1 MSRRGVVKIIEN
13 DYKVGDVVKVQ
24 AVIIHPMDT
33 GFQKDKHSGQ
43 LKPKFYVQTI
53 TAYFDDKKI
62 AEFDV
67 GVSASANP
75 KIIFPYK
82 VTGAG
87 TLKVIFENNKG
98 EKTEKTRTVTPK

>member
-1 MSRRGVVKIIEN
+1 MARRGVVKILEN

-33 GFQKDKHSGQ
+33 GYQKDKHSGQ
-43 LKPKFYVQTI
+43 LKPKFYVETI
-53 TAYFDDKKI
+53 TAFFNDTKI
-62 AEFDV
+62 AEFEM
-67 GVSASANP
+67 GVSASTNP

-87 TLKVIFENNKG
+87 TLKVVFKNNKG
-98 EKTEKTRTVTPK
+98 EVTEKTRKVEPK

>member
-33 GFQKDKHSGQ
+33 GYQKDKHSGQ

-53 TAYFDDKKI
+53 TAYFEDKKI
-62 AEFDV
+62 AEFDM

-87 TLKVIFENNKG
+87 TLKVIFENNEG
-98 EKTEKTRTVTPK
+98 EKTEKTTKVTPK

>member
-1 MSRRGVVKIIEN
+1 MARRGVVKIIEN

-33 GFQKDKHSGQ
+33 GYQKDKHSGQ
-43 LKPKFYVQTI
+43 LKPKFYVETI
-53 TAYFDDKKI
+53 TAYFDDKEI
-62 AEFDV
+62 AKFDM

-87 TLKVIFENNKG
+87 TIKVVFENNKG
-98 EKTEKTRTVTPK
+98 EKNRKDPKSNA